1 MYDVINDSVEENS
14 DMCEKKLKEIHKR
27 QSRFN
32 AFNFTQIYQ
41 KLTKFD
47 ELTGILTDTGHDD
60 FFQATPSE
68 D

>member
-1 MYDVINDSVEENS
+1 MINDSVEENS

-60 FFQATPSE
+60 FFQIAFFE

>member
-1 MYDVINDSVEENS
+1 MMWLMTRWKRILI
-14 DMCEKKLKEIHKR
+14 CAKKKLKEIHKR
-27 QSRFN
+27 QSQFN